1 MLSTLII
8 IIAIVWVAP
17 TRSSSTFVWTGYY
30 NTTGMDNVGYV
41 CLIGLLTTLYGMSGY
56 EAASQVSE
64 ETQNAQVSAP
74 WGIVQ
79 GVIAAIVTGLAF
91 FIGLLYAMDENYDSA
106 LNGVSNQPVIN
117 IFSMAFNN
125 SFAGAMAMSV
135 MLAINVYLGGFSH
148 MTVTT
153 RVVFAMSRDGAFPG
167 SSYITGV
174 SGKSKLPLKSI
185 IFVFIVDSCIVL
197 LPLISSTAFSAI
209 TQISTIGYSIS
220 YAIPI
225 ILRVTVS
232 RNTFQQ
238 GPYNLGRWSQLNGS
252 IAAIFLVC
260 TSICFF
266 LPTSFDANMHQT
278 VQGFNWTIVVWTGA
292 LMIAGTYWFLPKSLG
307 GARHFFKGPVRPEDV
322 VQDIGGQEKK
332 FIRQAQKPAK
342 SVIAVD
348 AIAVEDIPAEFDE
361 SNLHSPDT
369 LVKKRVILNE
379 SGPGVSKFNMEEDQP
394 FELRDVKPAER

>member
-153 RVVFAMSRDGAFPG
+153 RIVFAMSRDGAFPG

-238 GPYNLGRWSQLNGS
+238 GPYNLGRWS
-252 IAAIFLVC
+252 
-260 TSICFF
+260 
-266 LPTSFDANMHQT
+266 
-278 VQGFNWTIVVWTGA
+278 
-292 LMIAGTYWFLPKSLG
+292 
-307 GARHFFKGPVRPEDV
+307 
-322 VQDIGGQEKK
+322 
-332 FIRQAQKPAK
+332 
-342 SVIAVD
+342 
-348 AIAVEDIPAEFDE
+348 
-361 SNLHSPDT
+361 
-369 LVKKRVILNE
+369 
-379 SGPGVSKFNMEEDQP
+379 
-394 FELRDVKPAER
+394 